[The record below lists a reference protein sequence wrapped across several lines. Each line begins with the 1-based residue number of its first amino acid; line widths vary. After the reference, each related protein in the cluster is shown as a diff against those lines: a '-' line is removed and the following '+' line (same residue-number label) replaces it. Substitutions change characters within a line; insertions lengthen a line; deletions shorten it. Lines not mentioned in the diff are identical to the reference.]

1 MGCLCCT
8 ESESDD
14 ESLLG
19 DGPSGQSQV
28 SYGSTKSEVHVTLR
42 VGSVKDICGL
52 NSNKFLIQNG
62 THYVEVKSL
71 KMRCLP
77 LVIGSLYETHVSME
91 ITIWHNIVKK
101 LQ

>member
-28 SYGSTKSEVHVTLR
+28 NYGSTKSEVHVTLR
-42 VGSVKDICGL
+42 IGSVKDICGL
-52 NSNKFLIQNG
+52 NSNKFLIQKWYSLHRG
-62 THYVEVKSL
+62 EELKDEMSTISDRKPLQDACQHGDHYL
-71 KMRCLP
+71 A
-77 LVIGSLYETHVSME
+77 
-91 ITIWHNIVKK
+91 
-101 LQ
+101 Q

>member
-28 SYGSTKSEVHVTLR
+28 SYGSTKSKVHVTFR

-71 KMRCLP
+71 KDGMSTFNDRKP
-77 LVIGSLYETHVSME
+77 LRDTCQHGNHYLAQYM
-91 ITIWHNIVKK
+91 
-101 LQ
+101 